1 MGCGKSSIGRRLS
14 ELLCCS
20 FIDLDDVIEAK
31 AGKGIPVI
39 FENDGEAAFR
49 EMELKE
55 LRNITGNI
63 KDTAVLSLGGGTVTT
78 DGCAEIIR
86 RETFCIY
93 LRASISTL
101 VQNLKGEAEGRPML
115 KPVSNCTSGD
125 DEEKRLESRIRELMT
140 AREPIYEK
148 TAHIIID
155 TDGKTIDECTRA
167 ISLYMKDNSR

>member
-1 MGCGKSSIGRRLS
+1 MIISLTGFMGCGKSSIGRRLS

-49 EMELKE
+49 EMELEE
-55 LRNITGNI
+55 LRNITGNV

-86 RETFCIY
+86 KERNNELTLSFTYYC
-93 LRASISTL
+93 STSTC
-101 VQNLKGEAEGRPML
+101 N
-115 KPVSNCTSGD
+115 
-125 DEEKRLESRIRELMT
+125 KRL
-140 AREPIYEK
+140 YN
-148 TAHIIID
+148 
-155 TDGKTIDECTRA
+155 C
-167 ISLYMKDNSR
+167 